1 VPQLHKDAPVMS
13 EDSSRFFS
21 EISALLSV
29 VPDSFVII
37 DPETTMYLAVNDAAV
52 RLRGRSRE
60 HLLSVGPV
68 GREPDPSF
76 PVEMLRRRYS
86 DVIAA
91 YPQVIVQESMITPHG
106 GEPIAVQYHRQAVK
120 LADRWVVT
128 IRTIPLAIQPRRA
141 TQEAAF
147 RNVLDLSSDAVA
159 LLDAEVM
166 RFLDVNESATRLLGY
181 TREEFLELDLKG
193 LLGGTSDEDFIAL
206 VGRLIAQSPQ
216 ARTVESVLPRKDG
229 TLVPVQITQ
238 QAVDDHSRWIVVL
251 TARDITERVE
261 ARRTLERF
269 RAAMDQSAD
278 ALVLL
283 DREQMKVLDANVTAL
298 RRAGMTREDYLTSHI
313 WDREVDGSREQEER
327 ACDDAIAAAPQ
338 TLVRESMIK
347 GPDGAEFPAEVSRR
361 AIRIEGRWVIVM
373 SSRDITER
381 KRADEERQRHLNDL
395 ARSNQELE
403 RFAYV
408 ASHDLL
414 EPLRMVGSYTQ
425 LLERRYKERLDDD
438 AREFIGFIV
447 SGAQRMRSLLEDLL
461 AYARVGRL
469 QRKPREVAMNQ
480 VLDDV
485 LANLKVLIAEK
496 GATIDRG
503 PLPLVRCDR
512 SEVMQL
518 LQNLVGNALKFQD
531 AGRAPIVR
539 VAAVPIDTGWT
550 FSVEDNGIGIAPEYF
565 ERIFII
571 FQRLH
576 ARDSYSGTGI
586 GLAICKKIVESHGG
600 RIWVDSRPGAGT
612 TFHFTLPRVP
622 PADD

>member
-1 VPQLHKDAPVMS
+1 MS
-13 EDSSRFFS
+13 EESSRFFS
-21 EISALLSV
+21 EVSALLSA
-29 VPDSFVII
+29 VPDSFVVI

-68 GREPDPSF
+68 GRAPDPSF
-76 PVEMLRRRYS
+76 PVEMLRRRYA
-86 DVIAA
+86 DLIAA

-106 GEPIAVQYHRQAVK
+106 GQPIAVKYHRQAVR
-120 LADRWVVT
+120 LGDRWVVT
-128 IRTIPLAIQPRRA
+128 IRTVPLAIQPRRA
-141 TQEAAF
+141 SEEAAF
-147 RNVLDLSSDAVA
+147 RNVLDLSGDAVA

-166 RFLDVNESATRLLGY
+166 RIVDVNESATRLLGY
-181 TREEFLELDLKG
+181 TREEFIELG
-193 LLGGTSDEDFIAL
+193 LPAVLGGAIDENFVGL
-206 VGRLIAQSPQ
+206 VRKLIAQAPQ
-216 ARTVESVLPRKDG
+216 ARSVESVLTRKDG
-229 TLVPVQITQ
+229 SLVPVQITQ
-238 QAVDDHSRWIVVL
+238 QAVDDHSRWIIVL

-278 ALVLL
+278 ALVLI
-283 DREQMKVLDANVTAL
+283 DREQMKVLDANATAL
-298 RRAGMTREDYLTSHI
+298 RRAGMTREIYLSSNI
-313 WDREVDGSREQEER
+313 WEREVDGSREKEER
-327 ACDDAIAAAPQ
+327 ACDDAIAAAPE
-338 TLVRESMIK
+338 TLVHELSVK
-347 GPDGAEFPAEVSRR
+347 GPDGAPFPAEVSRR
-361 AIRIEGRWVIVM
+361 AIRMEGRWIIVM

-381 KRADEERQRHLNDL
+381 KRADEERQRHVNDL
-395 ARSNQELE
+395 ARSNHELE

-408 ASHDLL
+408 ASHDLM

-425 LLERRYKERLDDD
+425 LLERRYKARLDDD

-447 SGAQRMRSLLEDLL
+447 SGAQRMRSLLDDLL

-469 QRKPREVAMNQ
+469 QRKLRDIAMDD

-496 GATIDRG
+496 GATIERE
-503 PLPLVRCDR
+503 PLPVVRCDR
-512 SEVMQL
+512 NEVMQL

-531 AGRAPIVR
+531 AGRAPVVR
-539 VAAVPIDTGWT
+539 LAAAPNETGWT
-550 FSVEDNGIGIAPEYF
+550 FSIEDNGIGIAPEYF

-576 ARDSYSGTGI
+576 ARDTYSGTGI

-600 RIWVDSRPGAGT
+600 RIWVDSRSDAGT

-622 PADD
+622 PTDTGTPGSETRV